1 MSQNVQQDLINK
13 NVNSNLKN
21 VNLGDSTNDIKQQA
35 AINNAL
41 ISAGLPQNKLNGL
54 IAMAN
59 DSLLCNKAC
68 QKEREAAR
76 LKKIW
81 EESKTNLKTAPEQVE
96 IAEKN
101 YYMFNKG
108 DSHYQ
113 DLLFDR
119 FSKSA
124 EEMKQSSI
132 KKHTTLLN
140 ELNALI
146 DSYDAE
152 TIYSKR
158 MHELL
163 RLRKKENKKLR
174 DSIDTYIGTTQTD
187 ARKVDYSNN
196 ETTWISTVG
205 TILKYLYYSLFVI
218 YLLISDYFRTEKYKD
233 KKAWLLIVCYL
244 IFPYFLNWIII
255 QFYYLKDYIHHVFT
269 TRPFKNVYQNI

>member
-1 MSQNVQQDLINK
+1 
-13 NVNSNLKN
+13 
-21 VNLGDSTNDIKQQA
+21 
-35 AINNAL
+35 
-41 ISAGLPQNKLNGL
+41 
-54 IAMAN
+54 
-59 DSLLCNKAC
+59 
-68 QKEREAAR
+68 
-76 LKKIW
+76 
-81 EESKTNLKTAPEQVE
+81 
-96 IAEKN
+96 
-101 YYMFNKG
+101 
-108 DSHYQ
+108 
-113 DLLFDR
+113 
-119 FSKSA
+119 
-124 EEMKQSSI
+124 
-132 KKHTTLLN
+132 
-140 ELNALI
+140 
-146 DSYDAE
+146 
-152 TIYSKR
+152 

-205 TILKYLYYSLFVI
+205 TVLKYLYYSLFVI